1 MNSMNCA
8 VIGCGRIGCGFDD
21 DGQNGIIRTHA
32 GSYYKNPKTKLVAL
46 CDIDVNKLQKYGEK
60 YHVSGLYEQSLDMFK
75 NENIE
80 CVSICTLVDTHLE
93 LVKEAA
99 KFNVKGIFLEKPI
112 SSTLQQAQKIIE
124 ICKKHNIFLAIDHQ
138 RRFDP
143 FYNTIKELIQQ
154 KKFGEIQIINVYY
167 GSGIANTGTHLFDI
181 LRLFF
186 GEISYTQA
194 SPSKNN
200 SNNSQDPNLD
210 IKVEFSDKTIC
221 RIQALDYNNYGLFE
235 MDIIGTLG
243 RIKLDLSLN
252 QIEYFMIN
260 DKNSQV
266 YKKLIP
272 SKIKIKRSCHSAIEL
287 GVQNLIDSIRTK
299 KEPQSTG
306 YDGYKSLELIIA
318 SIQSAKT
325 GRKIHLPLINK
336 NYNIN
341 SK

>member
-1 MNSMNCA
+1 MNPIRCA

-21 DGQNGIIRTHA
+21 DSNGIVRTHA
-32 GSYYKNPKTKLVAL
+32 GSYYKNSKTKLVAL
-46 CDIDVNKLQKYGEK
+46 CDMDTNKLKKYGAK
-60 YHVSGLYEQSLDMFK
+60 YHISGLYVQSSDMFK
-75 NENIE
+75 KEDIE
-80 CVSICTLVDTHLE
+80 CVSICTLVETHLE

-99 KFNVKGIFLEKPI
+99 KFNIKGIFLEKPI

-124 ICKKHNIFLAIDHQ
+124 ICKKHKISLVIDHQ

-143 FYNTIKELIQQ
+143 FYNIIKQLIQQ

-186 GEISYTQA
+186 GEIISIQA
-194 SPSKNN
+194 TLSKNN
-200 SNNSQDPNLD
+200 SNNSIDPNLD
-210 IKVEFSDKTIC
+210 ITLEFSNKTIC
-221 RIQALDYNNYGLFE
+221 RIQALDYGNYGLFE
-235 MDIIGTLG
+235 MDILGTLG
-243 RIKLDLSLN
+243 RIKLDLASN
-252 QIEYFMIN
+252 QIEYFTIN
-260 DKNSQV
+260 DKNSLV

-272 SKIKIKRSCHSAIEL
+272 SKIRIKRSHHSAIEL
-287 GVQNLIDSIRTK
+287 GVQNLIESIRTK

-306 YDGYKSLELIIA
+306 YDGYKSLELIVA
-318 SIQSAKT
+318 SIQSAKI
-325 GRKIHLPLINK
+325 GRKIHLPLTNK